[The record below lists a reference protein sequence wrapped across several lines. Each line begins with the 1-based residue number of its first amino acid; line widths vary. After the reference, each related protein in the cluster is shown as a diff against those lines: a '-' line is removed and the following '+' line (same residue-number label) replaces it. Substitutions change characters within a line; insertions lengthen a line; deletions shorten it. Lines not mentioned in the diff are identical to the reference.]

1 MCGFTGFIDTTLDKK
16 PIIQAM
22 NDTII
27 HRGPDGEGFYID
39 EHIAMGFSRLS
50 IIDLDHG
57 NQPLFNEDK
66 TYVLNFNGEI
76 YNYQSIRED
85 LIAKGHTFVTQSDSE
100 VILHGYE
107 EYKDDIVKHLR
118 GMFAFVIYHIPT
130 QTLFAA
136 RDHFGIKPFYY
147 TLQDNMLIYGSE
159 IKSFL
164 KHPQFKKQLN
174 IDAIQPYL
182 TFQTSVLDE
191 TFFKGVF
198 PLLPGHTMTYHQGKC
213 VINAYHTLMFDPQS
227 KTTSQKIHEVV
238 SKSVVAHKIADVE
251 VGSFL
256 SSGVD
261 SSYIA
266 SMSHVDKTFTVG
278 FARDGF
284 NECDEAEALAQ
295 LLKTQHYSK
304 DIQPDEFFQVLSDV
318 QYHMDEPHANLS
330 AVPLFFLADMA
341 SKHVKVVLS
350 GEGADELFGG
360 YETYL
365 PTKKTFVISKIPS
378 WLRPAIVKI
387 LTPFAQVF
395 PKLNPWIDTLTPIE
409 KQFIGQAKIMSEKE
423 SRVFLKPSMTSSK
436 SVDDVVKPWYN
447 KSLGQHKALRKMHL
461 DMNIWLNRDILTKAD
476 KMTMAHSLE
485 LRVPFLDKEVWEI
498 ARHIPIEQ
506 SINSTTTKKLFRE
519 AALSNIPEAW
529 AKRKKLGFLVPFK
542 FWILE
547 DHYLNW
553 IKAKFELDFVEEFFN
568 QSEIINLLDK
578 HKRTQSE
585 ARKIYTILCFVLWYE
600 RYFVL
605 ES

>member
-22 NDTII
+22 NNTII

-39 EHIAMGFSRLS
+39 EHIAMGFRRLS

-57 NQPLFNEDK
+57 HQPIFNEDS

-85 LIAKGHTFVTQSDSE
+85 LISKGHIFVTQSDSE

-107 EYKDDIVKHLR
+107 EYKEDIVKHLR

-130 QTLFAA
+130 QSLFCA

-147 TLQDNMLIYGSE
+147 SLHEGLFIYGSE

-164 KHPQFKKQLN
+164 KHPNFKKELN
-174 IDAIQPYL
+174 IDALQPYL
-182 TFQTSVLDE
+182 TFQTSVLEE

-198 PLLPGHTMTYHQGKC
+198 NLPPGHTLVYQNGQCT
-213 VINAYHTLMFDPQS
+213 INSFHSFKFEPKEKIS
-227 KTTSQKIHEVV
+227 SQKINEIVE
-238 SKSVVAHKIADVE
+238 KSVQAHKIADVE

-266 SMSHVDKTFTVG
+266 SLSKVDKTFTVG
-278 FARDGF
+278 FARNGF
-284 NECDEAEALAQ
+284 NECDEAQALAQ
-295 LLKTQHYSK
+295 MLKTQHYSK
-304 DIQPDEFFQVLSDV
+304 DIHPDEFFSVLSDV

-365 PTKKTFVISKIPS
+365 PTKKTLLVSKVPH
-378 WLRPAIVKI
+378 WLRPTFVSV
-387 LTPFAQVF
+387 LSPFARSF
-395 PKLNPWIDTLTPIE
+395 PRLNPWIDSLVPIE

-423 SRVFLKPSMTSSK
+423 AKGFLKPNMWSTR
-436 SVDDVVKPWYN
+436 SVEDVVKPWY
-447 KSLGQHKALRKMHL
+447 KQSQGQHKALRKMHL
-461 DMNIWLNRDILTKAD
+461 DMNVWLNRDILTKAD

-485 LRVPFLDKEVWEI
+485 LRVPFLDKEVWEV
-498 ARHIPIEQ
+498 ARQIPIEQ
-506 SINSTTTKKLFRE
+506 SVTPTATKKLFRE

-542 FWILE
+542 FWIL
-547 DHYLNW
+547 DDQHMNW
-553 IKAKFELDFVEEFFN
+553 VKEKFELEFVKEFFDQN
-568 QSEIINLLDK
+568 QIIKLLEK
-578 HKRTQSE
+578 HKNTMSE

-600 RYFVL
+600 RYFIL

>member
-39 EHIAMGFSRLS
+39 EHIAMGFRRLS

-57 NQPLFNEDK
+57 HQPIFNEDR

-76 YNYQSIRED
+76 YNYQTIRED
-85 LIAKGHTFVTQSDSE
+85 LILKGHTFVTQSDSE

-107 EYKDDIVKHLR
+107 EYKEDIVKHLR

-147 TLQDNMLIYGSE
+147 SLQNDMLIYGSE

-164 KHPQFKKQLN
+164 KHPNFKKEMN
-174 IDAIQPYL
+174 IDALQPYL
-182 TFQTSVLDE
+182 TFQTSVLEE

-198 PLLPGHTMTYHQGKC
+198 NLPPGHTMIYHNGHC
-213 VINAYHTLMFDPQS
+213 VIKEFHSFNFEPKEKIS
-227 KTTSQKIHEVV
+227 SQKINEVIEQ
-238 SKSVVAHKIADVE
+238 SVQAHKIADVE

-266 SMSHVDKTFTVG
+266 SISKVDKTFTVG
-278 FARDGF
+278 FERDGF
-284 NECDEAEALAQ
+284 NECDEARSLAQ
-295 LLKTQHYSK
+295 MLNTQHYSK
-304 DIQPDEFFQVLSDV
+304 DISPDEFFKVLSDV

-365 PTKKTFVISKIPS
+365 PTRKSVAVSKVPHS
-378 WLRPAIVKI
+378 LRPIIINV
-387 LTPFAQVF
+387 LSPFVRTF
-395 PKLNPWIDTLTPIE
+395 PKLNPWIESLSPIE
-409 KQFIGQAKIMSEKE
+409 KQFIGQAKIMSEVE
-423 SRVFLKPSMTSSK
+423 SRKLLNPKMWSTRTVN
-436 SVDDVVKPWYN
+436 DVVKPWYA
-447 KSLGQHKALRKMHL
+447 KSQGQHKALRKMHL

-485 LRVPFLDKEVWEI
+485 LRVPFLDKEVWEV

-506 SINSTTTKKLFRE
+506 SISSKTTKKLFRE

-542 FWILE
+542 YWIL
-547 DHYLNW
+547 DDQHMNW
-553 IKAKFELDFVEEFFN
+553 VKQKFELEFVKEFFD
-568 QSEIINLLDK
+568 QDQILKLLVT
-578 HKRTQSE
+578 HKNTLSE
-585 ARKIYTILCFVLWYE
+585 ARKIYTILSFVIWYE